1 MRLETKP
8 PILVVKDEAE
18 LAGVTTAHL
27 EGAGMRVQSCSHGSH
42 ALRFLRRNF
51 ANLMLLDV
59 NLPD

>member
-8 PILVVKDEAE
+8 LILVVKDEAE

-27 EGAGMRVQSCSHGSH
+27 EGAGMLVQSRSHGS
-42 ALRFLRRNF
+42 FLRRNF